1 MEEQPFN
8 PEEYMSNLETENE
21 QLKQDNLKHTG
32 SMVAQGFSPEE
43 DQNLIQ
49 YQLETDKILERIEH
63 FLRGDTIKFGDG
75 GTYFDTPTKNV
86 LARVRKDKR
95 TGITYYIQEVK
106 KSMSSSE
113 EKKNV
118 LVKIINKNG
127 DEVNVMETD
136 SKLILGKL
144 NKVKLLNLGFKYVEV
159 VDDEKKPLN
168 EYGVAEF
175 MRVISMYVT
184 KETFL
189 SYYTEQRIFDIMA
202 DLGDALN
209 NFLYCNY
216 EKMGM
221 DSKFKE
227 SKYTIMILNILHTI
241 ESCYR
246 RAIGGAEQYNLRS
259 RSIVSETHGGSGIG
273 ARNMA
278 RAGAGTRKWSP
289 LKPSTW

>member
-1 MEEQPFN
+1 MEGEFDPQA
-8 PEEYMSNLETENE
+8 YMTNMETENE
-21 QLKQDNLKHTG
+21 QLRQDNLKMSGAMT
-32 SMVAQGFSPEE
+32 AQGFLPEE
-43 DQNLIQ
+43 DENLIR

-63 FLRGDTIKFGDG
+63 FLRGDAIKFGDN
-75 GTYFDTPTKNV
+75 GTYFAGPTKNV
-86 LARVRKDKR
+86 LAKVRKDPVTK
-95 TGITYYIQEVK
+95 IVYYIQEVK
-106 KSMSSSE
+106 DSMSSSE
-113 EKKNV
+113 VKRNI
-118 LVKIINKNG
+118 LVKIVNKNG
-127 DEVNVMETD
+127 EEVNVMERD
-136 SKLILGKL
+136 SKLIMGKL
-144 NKVKLLNLGFKYVEV
+144 KNVKLINLGFKYVEV

-175 MRVISMYVT
+175 MRTISMYVT

-189 SYYTEQRIFDIMA
+189 SYYTEERIQEIMG
-202 DLGDALN
+202 DLGDAMN

-227 SKYTIMILNILHTI
+227 SKYTILILNILHTI

-259 RSIVSETHGGSGIG
+259 RSIVSESHGSSNIG

-278 RAGAGTRKWSP
+278 RAGAGTKKWSP
-289 LKPSTW
+289 IKPSTW

>member
-1 MEEQPFN
+1 MEEPNFN
-8 PEEYMSNLETENE
+8 PEEYMSNIETENE
-21 QLKQDNLKHTG
+21 QLRQDNLKLSGAMT
-32 SMVAQGFSPEE
+32 AQGFLPEE
-43 DQNLIQ
+43 DQNLIM

-63 FLRGDTIKFGDG
+63 FLRGDTIKFGDN
-75 GTYFDTPTKNV
+75 GTYFDQPTKNV

-95 TGITYYIQEVK
+95 TGIVYYIQELK
-106 KSMSSSE
+106 ASMSSSE
-113 EKKNV
+113 VKKNV
-118 LVKIINKNG
+118 LVKIINKDG
-127 DEVNVMETD
+127 QEVNVMERD
-136 SKLILGKL
+136 SKLIMGKL
-144 NKVKLLNLGFKYVEV
+144 KNVKLLNLGFKYVEV

-189 SYYTEQRIFDIMA
+189 SFYTEERIFEIMA

-227 SKYTIMILNILHTI
+227 SKYTILILNILHTI

-259 RSIVSETHGGSGIG
+259 RSIVSESHGSSNIG

-278 RAGAGTRKWSP
+278 RAGSSTKRWSP
-289 LKPSTW
+289 VKPSTW

>member
-1 MEEQPFN
+1 MEGEFDPQ
-8 PEEYMSNLETENE
+8 EYMSNLETENE
-21 QLKQDNLKHTG
+21 QLKQDNLKNVGAMT
-32 SMVAQGFSPEE
+32 AQGFLPEE

-75 GTYFDTPTKNV
+75 GTYFDSPTKNV
-86 LARVRKDKR
+86 LAKVIKDSG
-95 TGITYYIQEVK
+95 TGIVYYVQELK
-106 KSMSSSE
+106 DSLSSSE
-113 EKKNV
+113 VKRNI

-127 DEVNVMETD
+127 DEVNVMERD

-144 NKVKLLNLGFKYVEV
+144 KKVKMVDLGFKYVEV

-189 SYYTEQRIFDIMA
+189 SYYTEERIFEIMA

-259 RSIVSETHGGSGIG
+259 RSIVSESHGGSNIG
-273 ARNMA
+273 SRNMA
-278 RAGAGTRKWSP
+278 RAGGRSQKWSP
-289 LKPSTW
+289 LKPGTW

>member
-1 MEEQPFN
+1 MEEEFN
-8 PEEYMSNLETENE
+8 PQAHMTNLETENE
-21 QLKQDNLKHTG
+21 QLRQKNLEMGGAMT
-32 SMVAQGFSPEE
+32 AQGFLPEE

-63 FLRGDTIKFGDG
+63 FLRGDTIKFGDS
-75 GTYFDTPTKNV
+75 GTYFDSPTKNV
-86 LARVRKDKR
+86 LARIKKDPKSK
-95 TGITYYIQEVK
+95 ITYYIQEVK
-106 KSMSSSE
+106 DSMSSSE
-113 EKKNV
+113 VKKNV
-118 LVKIINKNG
+118 LVKIINKSG
-127 DEVNVMETD
+127 EEVNVVERD

-144 NKVKLLNLGFKYVEV
+144 KKVKLLNLGFKYVEV
-159 VDDEKKPLN
+159 VDEEKKPLN

-189 SYYTEQRIFDIMA
+189 SYYTEERIFEIMA

-227 SKYTIMILNILHTI
+227 SKYTIMIINILHTI

-259 RSIVSETHGGSGIG
+259 RAIVTQSQGSGSNMS
-273 ARNMA
+273 AMNMA
-278 RAGAGTRKWSP
+278 RSGGRSQKWSP
-289 LKPSTW
+289 IKPSTW

>member
-1 MEEQPFN
+1 MEEVNFN
-8 PEEYMSNLETENE
+8 PQEYMTNLEMENE
-21 QLKQDNLKHTG
+21 QLKQDNLKVTG
-32 SMVAQGFSPEE
+32 AMTAQGFLPEE

-63 FLRGDTIKFGDG
+63 FLRGDTIKFSSN
-75 GTYFDTPTKNV
+75 GTYFDSPTKNV
-86 LARVRKDKR
+86 LARVRKDAR
-95 TGITYYIQEVK
+95 TKIVYYIQEVK
-106 KSMSSSE
+106 DSMSSSE
-113 EKKNV
+113 VKKNV

-127 DEVNVMETD
+127 EEVNVMEHD
-136 SKLILGKL
+136 SKLIMGKL
-144 NKVKLLNLGFKYVEV
+144 KNVKLLNLGFKYVEV

-175 MRVISMYVT
+175 MRIISMYVT

-189 SYYTEQRIFDIMA
+189 SYYDEERIFEIMA
-202 DLGDALN
+202 DLGDAMN

-259 RSIVSETHGGSGIG
+259 RSIVSESHGGGNIG

-278 RAGAGTRKWSP
+278 RAGAGSKKWSP